1 MRKSKKKSDKKLKM
15 ENFFNILNFDLDNDS
30 KFSIFEVV
38 IIIFISIVFGMIVGY
53 VLTYTRSPLGSVK
66 SNSKLSEII
75 STYNSIKDNYYKEID
90 EDTLVNAAVS
100 GMIGSLDDNYSNY
113 MDSSTTD
120 SFNESVEGSFV
131 GIGITIMYDGE
142 YNKIIAVDDKGPS
155 NKILKVDDLIVKVSG
170 KDVRGIYGDDLKK
183 LIRGKV
189 GTAVKIK
196 VLRNN
201 KYLTFSIKRTNIE
214 IETVKSNYF
223 DVESKRIGYLDVDV
237 ISSNTYKQFNKNLKR
252 LENKN
257 IDSLIIDLR
266 DNPGGHLSQTKEILS
281 MFFNKKT
288 VLYQLK
294 DKDTKKKIYSS
305 SNETRSYPIV
315 ILVNDG
321 SASASEII
329 TSCFME
335 NYNNIKV
342 VGTTTYGKGTV
353 QQSHQLSTGT
363 SIKYTVQE
371 WMTSNG
377 KSINE
382 KGIKPDEELLM
393 NSEYYSNPTYNTDN
407 QLQKAIEI
415 LKSSSCL

>member
-371 WMTSNG
+371 WLTSSG

-415 LKSSSCL
+415 LK

>member
-1 MRKSKKKSDKKLKM
+1 MRKSKKKSDKKVKKD
-15 ENFFNILNFDLDNDS
+15 NFFNILNFDLENDS

-38 IIIFISIVFGMIVGY
+38 IIIFISIVFGIIVGY

-90 EDTLVNAAVS
+90 DDTLVNAAVS
-100 GMIGSLDDNYSNY
+100 GMIGSLDDKYSNY

-155 NKILKVDDLIVKVSG
+155 NNILKVDDLIVEVSG

-189 GTAVKIK
+189 GTTVKIK

-201 KYLTFSIKRTNIE
+201 KNLTFSIKRTNIE

-371 WMTSNG
+371 WLTSKG

-415 LKSSSCL
+415 LK

>member
-75 STYNSIKDNYYKEID
+75 STYNSIKDNFYKEID

-131 GIGITIMYDGE
+131 GIGITIMFDGE

-155 NKILKVDDLIVKVSG
+155 KKSLKVDDLIVEVSG
-170 KDVRGIYGDDLKK
+170 KDVRGIYGDDLRK

-189 GTAVKIK
+189 GTTIKIK

-223 DVESKRIGYLDVDV
+223 DVENKRIGYLDVDV

-252 LENKN
+252 LEDKN

-371 WMTSNG
+371 WLTPKG

-415 LKSSSCL
+415 LK

>member
-53 VLTYTRSPLGSVK
+53 VLTYTRSPLSSVK

-90 EDTLVNAAVS
+90 DDTLVNAAVS
-100 GMIGSLDDNYSNY
+100 GMIGSLDDKYSNY

-131 GIGITIMYDGE
+131 GIGITIMFDGE

-155 NKILKVDDLIVKVSG
+155 KKSLKVDDLIVEVSG
-170 KDVRGIYGDDLKK
+170 KDVRGIYGDDLRK

-189 GTAVKIK
+189 GTTIKIK

-223 DVESKRIGYLDVDV
+223 DVENKRIGYLDVDV

-252 LENKN
+252 LEDKN

-371 WMTSNG
+371 WLTSKG

-415 LKSSSCL
+415 LK

>member
-371 WMTSNG
+371 WLTSNG

-415 LKSSSCL
+415 LK

>member
-100 GMIGSLDDNYSNY
+100 GMIGSLDDKYSNY

-155 NKILKVDDLIVKVSG
+155 NEILKVDDLIVEVSG
-170 KDVRGIYGDDLKK
+170 EDVRGIYGDDLRK

-189 GTAVKIK
+189 GTTVKIK

-223 DVESKRIGYLDVDV
+223 DVENKRIGYLDVDV

-315 ILVNDG
+315 ILINDG

-371 WMTSNG
+371 WLTSNG

-393 NSEYYSNPTYNTDN
+393 NSEYYFNPTYNTDN

-415 LKSSSCL
+415 LK

>member
-201 KYLTFSIKRTNIE
+201 KYLNFSIKRTNIE

-371 WMTSNG
+371 WLTSNG

-415 LKSSSCL
+415 LK

>member
-1 MRKSKKKSDKKLKM
+1 MRKTKKKSDKKLKM
-15 ENFFNILNFDLDNDS
+15 ENFFNILNFDLENDS

-38 IIIFISIVFGMIVGY
+38 IIIFISIVFGIIVGY

-90 EDTLVNAAVS
+90 DDTLVNAAVS
-100 GMIGSLDDNYSNY
+100 GMIGSLDDKYSNY

-155 NKILKVDDLIVKVSG
+155 NKILKVDDLIVEVSG

-189 GTAVKIK
+189 GTTVKIK

-371 WMTSNG
+371 WLTSKG

-393 NSEYYSNPTYNTDN
+393 NSEYYSNPTYDTDN

-415 LKSSSCL
+415 LK

>member
-1 MRKSKKKSDKKLKM
+1 MRKTKKKSDKKLKM
-15 ENFFNILNFDLDNDS
+15 ENFFNILNFDLENDS

-38 IIIFISIVFGMIVGY
+38 IIIFISIVFGIIVGY
-53 VLTYTRSPLGSVK
+53 VLTYTRSSLGSVK

-75 STYNSIKDNYYKEID
+75 STYNSIKDNYYKKID
-90 EDTLVNAAVS
+90 DDTLVNAAVS
-100 GMIGSLDDNYSNY
+100 GMIGSLDDKYSNY

-155 NKILKVDDLIVKVSG
+155 NKILKVDDLIVEVSG

-183 LIRGKV
+183 LIRGNV
-189 GTAVKIK
+189 GTTVKIK

-214 IETVKSNYF
+214 IKTVKSNYF

-371 WMTSNG
+371 WLTSKG

-415 LKSSSCL
+415 LK

>member
-1 MRKSKKKSDKKLKM
+1 MRKTKKKSDKKLKM
-15 ENFFNILNFDLDNDS
+15 ENFFNILNFDLENDS

-38 IIIFISIVFGMIVGY
+38 IIIFISIIFGIIVGY

-75 STYNSIKDNYYKEID
+75 STYNSIKDNYYKKID
-90 EDTLVNAAVS
+90 DDTLVNAAVS
-100 GMIGSLDDNYSNY
+100 GMIGSLDDKYSNY

-155 NKILKVDDLIVKVSG
+155 NKILKVDDLIVEVSG

-189 GTAVKIK
+189 GTTVKIK

-214 IETVKSNYF
+214 IKTVKSNYF

-371 WMTSNG
+371 WLTSKG

-415 LKSSSCL
+415 LK

>member
-90 EDTLVNAAVS
+90 EDALVNAAVS

-329 TSCFME
+329 TSCFMK

-371 WMTSNG
+371 WLTSNG

-415 LKSSSCL
+415 LK

>member
-189 GTAVKIK
+189 GTTVKIK

-266 DNPGGHLSQTKEILS
+266 DNPGGQLSQTKEILS

-329 TSCFME
+329 TSCFMK

-363 SIKYTVQE
+363 SIKYTGQE
-371 WMTSNG
+371 WLTSNG

-382 KGIKPDEELLM
+382 KGIKPDEELIM

-415 LKSSSCL
+415 LK

>member
-1 MRKSKKKSDKKLKM
+1 MRKTKKKSDKKLKM
-15 ENFFNILNFDLDNDS
+15 ENFFNILNFDLENDS

-38 IIIFISIVFGMIVGY
+38 IIIFISIVFGIIVGY

-90 EDTLVNAAVS
+90 DDTLVNAAVS
-100 GMIGSLDDNYSNY
+100 GMIGSLDDKYSNY

-155 NKILKVDDLIVKVSG
+155 NNILKVDDLIVEVSG

-189 GTAVKIK
+189 GTTVKIK

-214 IETVKSNYF
+214 IKTVKSNYF
-223 DVESKRIGYLDVDV
+223 DVESKKIGYLDVDV

-371 WMTSNG
+371 WLTSKG

-415 LKSSSCL
+415 LK

>member
-1 MRKSKKKSDKKLKM
+1 MRKSKKKSDKKVKKD
-15 ENFFNILNFDLDNDS
+15 NFFNVLDFNLDNDS

-38 IIIFISIVFGMIVGY
+38 IIIFISIVFGVIVGY
-53 VLTYTRSPLGSVK
+53 ILTYTRSPLGSVK

-90 EDTLVNAAVS
+90 DDTLVNAAVS
-100 GMIGSLDDNYSNY
+100 GMIGSLDDKYSNY

-155 NKILKVDDLIVKVSG
+155 NKILKVDDLIVEVSG

-189 GTAVKIK
+189 GTTVKIK

-201 KYLTFSIKRTNIE
+201 KNLTFSIKRTNIE
-214 IETVKSNYF
+214 IKTVKSNYF
-223 DVESKRIGYLDVDV
+223 DVESKKIGYLDVDV

-363 SIKYTVQE
+363 SIKYTIQE
-371 WMTSNG
+371 WLTSKG

-415 LKSSSCL
+415 LK

>member
-315 ILVNDG
+315 ILVNYG

-329 TSCFME
+329 TSCFMK

-371 WMTSNG
+371 WLTSNG

-415 LKSSSCL
+415 LK

>member
-53 VLTYTRSPLGSVK
+53 VLTYTRSSLGSVK

-237 ISSNTYKQFNKNLKR
+237 ISSNTYKQFDKNLKR

-329 TSCFME
+329 TSCFMK

-371 WMTSNG
+371 WLTSNG

-415 LKSSSCL
+415 LK

>member
-75 STYNSIKDNYYKEID
+75 STYNSIKDNFYKEID

-329 TSCFME
+329 TSCFMK

-371 WMTSNG
+371 WLTSNG

-415 LKSSSCL
+415 LK

>member
-321 SASASEII
+321 SASASEIM
-329 TSCFME
+329 TSCFMK

-371 WMTSNG
+371 WLTSNG

-415 LKSSSCL
+415 LK

>member
-1 MRKSKKKSDKKLKM
+1 MRKTKKKSDKKLKM
-15 ENFFNILNFDLDNDS
+15 ENFFNILNFDLENDS

-38 IIIFISIVFGMIVGY
+38 IIIFISIVFGIIVGY

-75 STYNSIKDNYYKEID
+75 STYNSIKDNYYKKID
-90 EDTLVNAAVS
+90 DDTLVNAAVS
-100 GMIGSLDDNYSNY
+100 GMIGSLDDKYSNY

-155 NKILKVDDLIVKVSG
+155 NKILKVDDLIVEVSG

-189 GTAVKIK
+189 GTTVKIK

-294 DKDTKKKIYSS
+294 DKNTKKKIYSS

-371 WMTSNG
+371 WLTSKG

-415 LKSSSCL
+415 LK

>member
-329 TSCFME
+329 TSCFMK

-363 SIKYTVQE
+363 SIKDTVQE
-371 WMTSNG
+371 WLTSNG

-415 LKSSSCL
+415 LK

>member
-1 MRKSKKKSDKKLKM
+1 MRKSKKKSDKKVKKD
-15 ENFFNILNFDLDNDS
+15 NFFNILNFDLENDS

-38 IIIFISIVFGMIVGY
+38 IIIFISIVFGIIVGY

-75 STYNSIKDNYYKEID
+75 STYNSIKNNYYKEID
-90 EDTLVNAAVS
+90 DDTLVNAAVS
-100 GMIGSLDDNYSNY
+100 GMIGSLDDKYSNY

-131 GIGITIMYDGE
+131 GIGITIMFDGE

-155 NKILKVDDLIVKVSG
+155 KKSLKVDDLIVEVSG
-170 KDVRGIYGDDLKK
+170 KDVRGIYGDDLRK

-189 GTAVKIK
+189 GTTIKIK

-214 IETVKSNYF
+214 IKTVKSNYF
-223 DVESKRIGYLDVDV
+223 DVENKKIGYLDVDV

-371 WMTSNG
+371 WLTSRG

-415 LKSSSCL
+415 LK

>member
-53 VLTYTRSPLGSVK
+53 VLTYTRSPLGSIK

-329 TSCFME
+329 TSCFMK

-371 WMTSNG
+371 WLTSNG

-415 LKSSSCL
+415 LK

>member
-1 MRKSKKKSDKKLKM
+1 MRKTKKKSDKKLKM
-15 ENFFNILNFDLDNDS
+15 ENFFNILNFDLENDS

-38 IIIFISIVFGMIVGY
+38 IIIFISIVFGIIVGY

-75 STYNSIKDNYYKEID
+75 STYNSIKDNYYKKID
-90 EDTLVNAAVS
+90 DDTLVNAAVS
-100 GMIGSLDDNYSNY
+100 GMIGSLDDKYSNY

-155 NKILKVDDLIVKVSG
+155 NKILKVDDLIVEVSG

-189 GTAVKIK
+189 GTTVKIK

-201 KYLTFSIKRTNIE
+201 KNLTFSIKRTNIE

-371 WMTSNG
+371 WLTSKG

-415 LKSSSCL
+415 LK

>member
-1 MRKSKKKSDKKLKM
+1 MRKSKKKSDKKVKKD
-15 ENFFNILNFDLDNDS
+15 NFFNMLDFNLDNDS

-38 IIIFISIVFGMIVGY
+38 IIIFISIVFGIIVGY
-53 VLTYTRSPLGSVK
+53 ILTYTRSPLSSVK

-90 EDTLVNAAVS
+90 DDTLVNAAVS
-100 GMIGSLDDNYSNY
+100 GMIGSLDDKYSNY

-131 GIGITIMYDGE
+131 GIGITIMFDGE

-155 NKILKVDDLIVKVSG
+155 KKSLKVDDLIVEVSG
-170 KDVRGIYGDDLKK
+170 KDVRGIYGDDLRK

-189 GTAVKIK
+189 GTTVKIK

-223 DVESKRIGYLDVDV
+223 DVENKKIGYLDVDV

-252 LENKN
+252 LEDKN

-305 SNETRSYPIV
+305 SNVTRSYPIV

-371 WMTSNG
+371 WLTSKG

-415 LKSSSCL
+415 LK

>member
-90 EDTLVNAAVS
+90 EDTLVNAAIS

-371 WMTSNG
+371 WLTSNG

-415 LKSSSCL
+415 LK

>member
-1 MRKSKKKSDKKLKM
+1 MRKSKKKSDKKVKKD
-15 ENFFNILNFDLDNDS
+15 NFFNMLDFNLDNDS

-38 IIIFISIVFGMIVGY
+38 IIIFISIVFGIIVGY
-53 VLTYTRSPLGSVK
+53 ILTYTRSTLSSVK

-90 EDTLVNAAVS
+90 DDTLVNAAVS
-100 GMIGSLDDNYSNY
+100 GMIGSLDDKYSNY

-131 GIGITIMYDGE
+131 GIGITIMFDGE

-155 NKILKVDDLIVKVSG
+155 KKSLKVDDLIVEVSG
-170 KDVRGIYGDDLKK
+170 KDVRGIYGDDLRK

-189 GTAVKIK
+189 GTTIKIK

-223 DVESKRIGYLDVDV
+223 DVENKRIGYLDVDV

-252 LENKN
+252 LEDKN

-305 SNETRSYPIV
+305 SNVTRSYPIV

-371 WMTSNG
+371 WLTSKG

-415 LKSSSCL
+415 LK

>member
-1 MRKSKKKSDKKLKM
+1 MRKSKKKSDKKVKKD
-15 ENFFNILNFDLDNDS
+15 NFFNMLDFNLDNDS

-38 IIIFISIVFGMIVGY
+38 IIIFISIVFGIIVGY
-53 VLTYTRSPLGSVK
+53 ILTYTRSPLSSVK

-90 EDTLVNAAVS
+90 DDTLVNAAVS
-100 GMIGSLDDNYSNY
+100 GMIGSLDDKYSNY

-131 GIGITIMYDGE
+131 GVGITIMFDGE

-155 NKILKVDDLIVKVSG
+155 KKSLKVDDLIVEVSG
-170 KDVRGIYGDDLKK
+170 KDVRGIYGDDLRK

-189 GTAVKIK
+189 GTTIKIK

-223 DVESKRIGYLDVDV
+223 DVENKRIGYLDVDV

-252 LENKN
+252 LEDKN

-371 WMTSNG
+371 WLTSKG

-415 LKSSSCL
+415 LK

>member
-1 MRKSKKKSDKKLKM
+1 MRKTKKKSDKKLKM
-15 ENFFNILNFDLDNDS
+15 ENFFNILNFDLENDS

-38 IIIFISIVFGMIVGY
+38 IIIFISIVFGIIVGY

-90 EDTLVNAAVS
+90 DDTLVNAAVS
-100 GMIGSLDDNYSNY
+100 GMIGSLDDKYSNY

-155 NKILKVDDLIVKVSG
+155 NKILKVDDLIVEVSG

-189 GTAVKIK
+189 GTTVKIK

-201 KYLTFSIKRTNIE
+201 KNLTFSIKRTNIE

-294 DKDTKKKIYSS
+294 DKNTKKKIYSS

-329 TSCFME
+329 TSCFIE

-371 WMTSNG
+371 WLTSKG

-415 LKSSSCL
+415 LK

>member
-1 MRKSKKKSDKKLKM
+1 MRKSKKKSDKKVKKD
-15 ENFFNILNFDLDNDS
+15 NFFNVLDFNLDNDS

-38 IIIFISIVFGMIVGY
+38 IIIFISIVFGVIVGY
-53 VLTYTRSPLGSVK
+53 ILTYTRSPLGSVK

-90 EDTLVNAAVS
+90 DDTLVNAAVS
-100 GMIGSLDDNYSNY
+100 GMIGSLDDKYSNY

-155 NKILKVDDLIVKVSG
+155 NNILKVDDLIVEVSG

-189 GTAVKIK
+189 GTTVKIK

-201 KYLTFSIKRTNIE
+201 KNLTFSIKRTNIE
-214 IETVKSNYF
+214 IKTVKSNYF
-223 DVESKRIGYLDVDV
+223 DVESKKIGYLDVDV

-266 DNPGGHLSQTKEILS
+266 DNPGGHVSQTKEILS

-371 WMTSNG
+371 WLTSKG

-415 LKSSSCL
+415 LK

>member
-170 KDVRGIYGDDLKK
+170 KDVRGIYGDNLKK

-329 TSCFME
+329 TSCFMK

-371 WMTSNG
+371 WLTSNG

-415 LKSSSCL
+415 LK

>member
-1 MRKSKKKSDKKLKM
+1 MRKSKKKSDKELKM
-15 ENFFNILNFDLDNDS
+15 ENFFNILNFDLENDS

-38 IIIFISIVFGMIVGY
+38 IIIFISIVFGIIVGY
-53 VLTYTRSPLGSVK
+53 ILTYTRSPLSSVK

-90 EDTLVNAAVS
+90 DDTLVNAAVS
-100 GMIGSLDDNYSNY
+100 GMIGSLDDKYSNY

-155 NKILKVDDLIVKVSG
+155 NKILKVDDLIVEVSG

-189 GTAVKIK
+189 GTTVKIK

-201 KYLTFSIKRTNIE
+201 KNLTFSIKRTNIE

-371 WMTSNG
+371 WLTSKG

-415 LKSSSCL
+415 LK

>member
-1 MRKSKKKSDKKLKM
+1 MRKTKKKSDKKLKM
-15 ENFFNILNFDLDNDS
+15 ENFFNILNFDLENDS

-38 IIIFISIVFGMIVGY
+38 IIIFISIVFGIIVGY

-90 EDTLVNAAVS
+90 DDTLVNAAVS
-100 GMIGSLDDNYSNY
+100 GMIGSLDDKYSNY

-155 NKILKVDDLIVKVSG
+155 NKILKVDDLIVEVSG

-189 GTAVKIK
+189 GTTVKIK

-214 IETVKSNYF
+214 IKTVKSNYF

-371 WMTSNG
+371 WLTSKG

-415 LKSSSCL
+415 LK

>member
-1 MRKSKKKSDKKLKM
+1 MRKSKKKSDKKVKKD
-15 ENFFNILNFDLDNDS
+15 NFFNMLDFNLDNDS

-38 IIIFISIVFGMIVGY
+38 IIIFISIVFGIIVGY
-53 VLTYTRSPLGSVK
+53 ILTYTRSPLSSVK

-90 EDTLVNAAVS
+90 DDTLVNAAVS
-100 GMIGSLDDNYSNY
+100 GMIGSLDDKYSNY

-131 GIGITIMYDGE
+131 GIGITIMFDGE

-155 NKILKVDDLIVKVSG
+155 KKSLKVDDLIVEVSG
-170 KDVRGIYGDDLKK
+170 KDVRGIYGDDLRK

-189 GTAVKIK
+189 GTTIKIK

-223 DVESKRIGYLDVDV
+223 DVENKRIGYLDVDV

-252 LENKN
+252 LEDKN

-371 WMTSNG
+371 WLTSKG

-415 LKSSSCL
+415 LK

>member
-329 TSCFME
+329 TSCFMK

-371 WMTSNG
+371 WLTSNG

-382 KGIKPDEELLM
+382 KGIKPDEELIM

-415 LKSSSCL
+415 LK

>member
-201 KYLTFSIKRTNIE
+201 KYLTFSIKKTNIE

-329 TSCFME
+329 TSCFMK

-371 WMTSNG
+371 WLTSNG

-415 LKSSSCL
+415 LK

>member
-315 ILVNDG
+315 ILINDG

-371 WMTSNG
+371 WLTSNG

-415 LKSSSCL
+415 LK

>member
-1 MRKSKKKSDKKLKM
+1 MRKSKKKSDKKVKKD
-15 ENFFNILNFDLDNDS
+15 NFFNMLDFNLDNDS

-38 IIIFISIVFGMIVGY
+38 IIIFISIVFGIIVGY
-53 VLTYTRSPLGSVK
+53 ILTYTRSPLSSVK

-75 STYNSIKDNYYKEID
+75 ATYNSIKDNYYKEID
-90 EDTLVNAAVS
+90 DDTLVNAAVS
-100 GMIGSLDDNYSNY
+100 GMIGSLDDKYSNY

-131 GIGITIMYDGE
+131 GIGITIMFDGE

-155 NKILKVDDLIVKVSG
+155 KKSLKVDDLIVEVSG
-170 KDVRGIYGDDLKK
+170 KDVRGIYGDDLRK

-189 GTAVKIK
+189 GTTIKIK

-223 DVESKRIGYLDVDV
+223 DVENKRIGYLDVDV

-252 LENKN
+252 LEDKN

-353 QQSHQLSTGT
+353 QRSHQLSTGT

-371 WMTSNG
+371 WLTSKG

-415 LKSSSCL
+415 LK

>member
-1 MRKSKKKSDKKLKM
+1 MRKTKKKSDKKLKM
-15 ENFFNILNFDLDNDS
+15 ENFFNILNFDLENDS

-38 IIIFISIVFGMIVGY
+38 IIIFISIVFGIIVGY

-90 EDTLVNAAVS
+90 DDTLVNAAVS
-100 GMIGSLDDNYSNY
+100 GMIGSLDDKYSNY

-155 NKILKVDDLIVKVSG
+155 NKILKVDDLIVEISG

-189 GTAVKIK
+189 GT
-196 VLRNN
+196 
-201 KYLTFSIKRTNIE
+201 
-214 IETVKSNYF
+214 
-223 DVESKRIGYLDVDV
+223 
-237 ISSNTYKQFNKNLKR
+237 
-252 LENKN
+252 
-257 IDSLIIDLR
+257 
-266 DNPGGHLSQTKEILS
+266 
-281 MFFNKKT
+281 
-288 VLYQLK
+288 
-294 DKDTKKKIYSS
+294 
-305 SNETRSYPIV
+305 
-315 ILVNDG
+315 
-321 SASASEII
+321 
-329 TSCFME
+329 
-335 NYNNIKV
+335 
-342 VGTTTYGKGTV
+342 TTYGQGTV

-371 WMTSNG
+371 WLTSKG

-415 LKSSSCL
+415 LK

>member
-1 MRKSKKKSDKKLKM
+1 MRKSKKKSDKKVKKD
-15 ENFFNILNFDLDNDS
+15 NFFNILNFDLENDS

-38 IIIFISIVFGMIVGY
+38 IIIFISIVFGIIVGY
-53 VLTYTRSPLGSVK
+53 ILTYTRSPLSSVK

-90 EDTLVNAAVS
+90 DDTLVNAAVS
-100 GMIGSLDDNYSNY
+100 GMIGSLDDKYSNY

-155 NKILKVDDLIVKVSG
+155 KKSLKVDDLIVEVSG
-170 KDVRGIYGDDLKK
+170 KDVRGIYGDDLRK

-189 GTAVKIK
+189 GTTIKIK

-214 IETVKSNYF
+214 IKTVKSNYF
-223 DVESKRIGYLDVDV
+223 DVENKKIGYLDVDV

-371 WMTSNG
+371 WLTSKG

-415 LKSSSCL
+415 LK